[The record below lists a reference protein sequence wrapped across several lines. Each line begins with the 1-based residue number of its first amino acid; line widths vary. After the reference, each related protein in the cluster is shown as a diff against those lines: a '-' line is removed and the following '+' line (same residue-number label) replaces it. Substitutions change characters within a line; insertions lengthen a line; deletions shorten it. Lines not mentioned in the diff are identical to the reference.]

1 MHALRT
7 HTAHIALLA
16 AAFLGFASTAP
27 GLAQQRTAVFLQQ
40 LVGRMTR
47 LIVRRTSWRHLVREV
62 LLPAACLVVGMNVTW
77 LVVRQAAG
85 VAAVSALV
93 EVVGRVNQEM
103 WERIGWTLVILLP
116 LALWL
121 LALCVATCLRALG
134 ARASRSHLSRQ
145 LETIKELAPMVGMV
159 GTISG
164 LAEATGS
171 MNADNVEASLL
182 SLAPAVGHAL
192 YSTMAG
198 LGLAIVAYVLARLSD
213 SPGGGG
219 TARRTVV
226 MLALASAIA
235 LASPPRAEAA
245 QDLFSL
251 PLAVGQTWDRA
262 VASQRGAR
270 PPVVHTRESLRRLIH
285 RVAVHEGL
293 DPLFAEA
300 LARSESGLNPR
311 AISINGCCRGLFQ
324 LHHVTARELGVHNV
338 FDATENATGGIRY
351 FRRLARRFGSVA
363 VALVAYNAGPTV
375 AQRWMVSPATTG
387 VPSETMRFVDHV
399 ITTYRRLR
407 VSPREAP

>member
-1 MHALRT
+1 
-7 HTAHIALLA
+7 
-16 AAFLGFASTAP
+16 
-27 GLAQQRTAVFLQQ
+27 
-40 LVGRMTR
+40 MTR

-62 LLPAACLVVGMNVTW
+62 LLPAAGLVVGMTVTW
-77 LVVRQAAG
+77 LVVVRHAAG
-85 VAAVSALV
+85 VQAAVSTLV

-103 WERIGWTLVILLP
+103 WERIGWTWVILLP

-145 LETIKELAPMVGMV
+145 LETIKELAPMVGML

-198 LGLAIVAYVLARLSD
+198 LSLAIGAYVLARLRD
-213 SPGGGG
+213 SHGGG

-226 MLALASAIA
+226 MLALASALA

-270 PPVVHTRESLRRLIH
+270 PPGVHTRESLRRLIH
-285 RVAVHEGL
+285 RVAVREGL

-351 FRRLARRFGSVA
+351 FRRLAQRFGSVA

-375 AQRWMVSPATTG
+375 AQRWMVSPATTS